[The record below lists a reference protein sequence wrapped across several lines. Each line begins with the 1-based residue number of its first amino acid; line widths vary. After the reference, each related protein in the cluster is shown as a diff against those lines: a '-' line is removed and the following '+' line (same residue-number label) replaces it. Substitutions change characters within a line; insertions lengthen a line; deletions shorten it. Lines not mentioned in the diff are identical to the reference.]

1 MVDKAPIGSNP
12 VAVVVV
18 ALVGWIAIHLA
29 LGLLR
34 QAVVNVDRSKT
45 SAVWE
50 AGDDGAHHHHHHGGS
65 ADHAGDDG
73 GHGGNAGGDGGG
85 DGGH

>member
-50 AGDDGAHHHHHHGGS
+50 AGDDGAHHHHHGGS